1 MGMAHCQIERAEIG
15 PCQDSRG
22 NCRVLAGARVERA
35 ASRPH
40 GQQPRGAERRNETGP
55 DPAAVSPP
63 RTGAVRNVSASRA
76 VTARPASPGGVEY
89 QLCPLL
95 RCSSPADQTKRRR
108 LLSESSPGSC
118 EYRRRRVPAA
128 APRRDPAAARHGD
141 SESQLRRLQQR
152 RVPARAPRPGA
163 ERIPNPFC
171 VQVD

>member
-1 MGMAHCQIERAEIG
+1 MAHCQIERAEIG

-76 VTARPASPGGVEY
+76 VTARPASPGGGGVTHARAGRGSVAAL
-89 QLCPLL
+89 LCARGVPPPVPMPWLQVGPQD
-95 RCSSPADQTKRRR
+95 SPAPTRPCVHR
-108 LLSESSPGSC
+108 L
-118 EYRRRRVPAA
+118 VDAA
-128 APRRDPAAARHGD
+128 AGVI
-141 SESQLRRLQQR
+141 
-152 RVPARAPRPGA
+152 RVQGGA
-163 ERIPNPFC
+163 
-171 VQVD
+171 